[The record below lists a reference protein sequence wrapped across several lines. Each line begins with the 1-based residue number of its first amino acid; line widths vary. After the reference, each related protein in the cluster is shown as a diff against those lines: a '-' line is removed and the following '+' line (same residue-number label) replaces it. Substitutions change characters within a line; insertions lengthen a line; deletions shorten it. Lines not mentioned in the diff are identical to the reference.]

1 MLVPNY
7 ELRLQMPKC
16 SPFAEKSSA
25 KALLLNDI
33 AEVLPYLNAM
43 LPEARYL
50 PNAPALTLERDGHH
64 VSIWPRE
71 ILVGGCTGE
80 EEARSVLESLRSL
93 INDTWDR
100 RGEIEPDHTGYEE
113 MTALA
118 ALKLLPGTN
127 CRRCGEAACLPFAMK
142 LAARQAGIA
151 ACEPLFEP
159 GCEGKRPALLTEL
172 LARGYE
178 VPLATS

>member
-1 MLVPNY
+1 VLVSAY
-7 ELRLQMPKC
+7 ELVLQMPRC
-16 SPFAEKSSA
+16 SPFAEKAAA
-25 KALLLNDI
+25 KARLGSSI
-33 AEVLPYLNAM
+33 AEVLPYLNAV

-50 PNAPALTLERDGHH
+50 PNVPALTLDRDGHH

-71 ILVGGCTGE
+71 ILVGACTGE
-80 EEARSVLESLRSL
+80 EEARTVLEPLCTL
-93 INDTWDR
+93 INDTWER
-100 RGEIEPDHTGYEE
+100 REEIVPDHSGYEE

-142 LAARQAGIA
+142 LVARQADVA
-151 ACEPLFEP
+151 ACEPLWGPTYED
-159 GCEGKRPALLTEL
+159 KRRALLTEL

-178 VPLATS
+178 APTP